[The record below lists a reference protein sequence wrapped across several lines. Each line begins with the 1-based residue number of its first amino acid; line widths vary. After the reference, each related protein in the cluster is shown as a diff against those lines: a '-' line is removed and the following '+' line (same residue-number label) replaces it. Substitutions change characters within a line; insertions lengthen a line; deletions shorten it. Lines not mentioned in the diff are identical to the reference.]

1 MIQQI
6 RLDDLLAREV
16 DVRWF
21 EAVALIQAVCRQG
34 LASNGSGASFP
45 SAADI
50 VLDAGGRVSASAV
63 GPGTGVAAA
72 AAHILAGMLKDDVP
86 VRLRLVVTQTTGG
99 VGYKSLEEFS
109 EALGYFERP
118 DSEQT
123 LKSLFDRASQ
133 APNRA
138 LPPTRQESPTPP
150 NPDPLNEPARPRR
163 RRGSPLTVAAVATV
177 LICGSVL
184 WLVGSDART
193 ARLAASFGIVED
205 APTSDAAAPATS
217 EGRKHRQERNR
228 NNARSVSHT
237 PDASTS
243 KRSAGT
249 GSRPEHQHPSVKP
262 LLASNVS
269 WIPNLLVSA
278 DSLAAQASHVPPGM
292 VFYSSVEITAS
303 GDGTRGDRP
312 ETEGAH
318 IYTRSDTG
326 VTPPRSV
333 YPKLPD
339 ESDLGPRLATQTVL
353 ELLIDPRGLVEHV
366 KLRTPPRNIHEF
378 MIVSAAKAWQFE
390 PARLDGQPVRFRQL
404 VHLNMQ

>member
-6 RLDDLLAREV
+6 RLDDLLAREI

-34 LASNGSGASFP
+34 LASSGSGASFP

-50 VLDAGGRVSASAV
+50 VLDAGGHVSVSAV
-63 GPGTGVAAA
+63 GAGAGVSAA
-72 AAHILAGMLKDDVP
+72 AAHVLAGMLKDDVP

-99 VGYKSLEEFS
+99 VGYKSLQEFS

-123 LKSLFDRASQ
+123 LRSLFDRASQ

-138 LPPTRQESPTPP
+138 LPPTRQESPVLT
-150 NPDPLNEPARPRR
+150 NPDPLTEPPRPRR

-193 ARLAASFGIVED
+193 ARLAASFGIVD
-205 APTSDAAAPATS
+205 DTPKSDAAAPDTS
-217 EGRKHRQERNR
+217 EGRKHRQERNGK
-228 NNARSVSHT
+228 NARSVSHGGE
-237 PDASTS
+237 ASTS
-243 KRSAGT
+243 KRSAAA
-249 GSRPEHQHPSVKP
+249 GSRPEHQHAPVRP
-262 LLASNVS
+262 LFATNVS
-269 WIPNLLVSA
+269 WIPNLLVSS
-278 DSLAAQASHVPPGM
+278 DSLAAQAAHVPPGM

-303 GDGTRGDRP
+303 AEGTQGNTS
-312 ETEGAH
+312 ESGGAH
-318 IYTRSDTG
+318 IYTRSDSA

-339 ESDLGPRLATQTVL
+339 EPLGPRLENQTVL
-353 ELLIDPRGLVEHV
+353 ELVIDPHGLVEHV

-404 VHLNMQ
+404 IHLNME

>member
-6 RLDDLLAREV
+6 RLDDLLAREI

-34 LASNGSGASFP
+34 LASNGSGAGFP

-63 GPGTGVAAA
+63 GAGAGVAAA
-72 AAHILAGMLKDDVP
+72 AAHMLAGMLKDDVP
-86 VRLRLVVTQTTGG
+86 VRLRLIVTQTTGG
-99 VGYKSLEEFS
+99 IAYKSVEEFS

-138 LPPTRQESPTPP
+138 VVPSREEVPAAPKQDTWTE
-150 NPDPLNEPARPRR
+150 PDQRR
-163 RRGSPLTVAAVATV
+163 RRRHGSPLVVAAVATV
-177 LICGSVL
+177 LVCGSVL

-205 APTSDAAAPATS
+205 APKSDTAAPAAS

-228 NNARSVSHT
+228 NARSVSHT

-243 KRSAGT
+243 KRSAAT
-249 GSRPEHQHPSVKP
+249 GSRPEHQHASVRP

-303 GDGTRGDRP
+303 GDATRGDRP

-318 IYTRSDTG
+318 VYTRSDTG

-404 VHLNMQ
+404 IHLNMQ

>member
-6 RLDDLLAREV
+6 RLDDLLAREI

-34 LASNGSGASFP
+34 LAANGSGAGFP

-63 GPGTGVAAA
+63 GAGAGVAAA

-86 VRLRLVVTQTTGG
+86 VRLRLIVTQTTGG
-99 VGYKSLEEFS
+99 IAYKSLEEFS

-138 LPPTRQESPTPP
+138 VV
-150 NPDPLNEPARPRR
+150 PAREEAPAAPKQNTWTEPDQPRR
-163 RRGSPLTVAAVATV
+163 RRHGSPLMVAAVATV
-177 LICGSVL
+177 LVCGSVL

-205 APTSDAAAPATS
+205 APKSDATPATS
-217 EGRKHRQERNR
+217 EGRKHRQQRN
-228 NNARSVSHT
+228 HT
-237 PDASTS
+237 DAKGVPPTVETSTR
-243 KRSAGT
+243 KRSAA
-249 GSRPEHQHPSVKP
+249 GSRPEHPGAAVRP
-262 LLASNVS
+262 LVASDVS
-269 WIPNLLVSA
+269 WIQNFMISA

-312 ETEGAH
+312 EAEGAH

-339 ESDLGPRLATQTVL
+339 ESDLGPRLASQTVL

-366 KLRTPPRNIHEF
+366 KLRTAPRNIHEF

-404 VHLNMQ
+404 IHLNMQ